1 MFQNAPE
8 IIAPLRHQR
17 GADLAQ
23 SHAVTPAGADQSERG
38 GRASV
43 HSLAFDH
50 EGRAV
55 KVRRR
60 ERAADFKLLADDHLF
75 ALAHYA
81 QPDDAPRSAPLDGFE
96 PMNRAERDA
105 ELRAQQLPQLVL
117 RYRHTPPVK
126 VRGLLIE
133 IWQNLSEYACVRR
146 VAERGRRIANP
157 ALGVG
162 LVAQRQIE
170 SGGKLFAVIGDGQ
183 IRKALVLPGRV
194 IALGHP
200 AA

>member
-8 IIAPLRHQR
+8 IIAPLGHQR

-23 SHAVTPAGADQSERG
+23 PHAVTPPCADQSELG
-38 GRASV
+38 GRAAA

-55 KVRRR
+55 KMRRR
-60 ERAADFKLLADDHLF
+60 ERSADFKLLSDDHLF
-75 ALAHYA
+75 ALAHDA
-81 QPDDAPRSAPLDGFE
+81 QPDDAPRSASFDGFE
-96 PMNRAERDA
+96 LMNRAELDA

-117 RYRHTPPVK
+117 RYRHAPPVK

-133 IWQNLSEYACVRR
+133 IWQNLSEDACVRR

-157 ALGVG
+157 ALGVC
-162 LVAQRQIE
+162 LVA
-170 SGGKLFAVIGDGQ
+170 
-183 IRKALVLPGRV
+183 
-194 IALGHP
+194 
-200 AA
+200 